1 MSASPSS
8 FSRLS
13 HVPPY
18 RTMIA
23 ILGVLACIGPLSIDA
38 YLPAFG
44 AIGQEFDL
52 PQEAVQRTLGYY
64 MVAYAVMTLLHGTLS
79 DSLGR
84 RPVVI
89 VSLLVYIAGSVLA
102 TFAPSFDWLL
112 AGRVLQG
119 LSAGAGMVVG
129 QAVVNDCYEGPV
141 ARRTLSYIIMVFSVS
156 PAIAPI
162 LGGYLSTSL
171 GWRSVFVLL
180 AALALAACVLC
191 YRRLPETLAPAR
203 RQPFSVRALATNYM
217 TIARDGVFMAFALAF
232 GVLFAGFAFL
242 IGAAHDFVTHVLGL
256 PDTAFGWLFIPLVV
270 GLTTGSFAAARLS
283 SRWSPGRM
291 IGMAYLVMVLS
302 CVANMAYAAVAEP
315 VQLPWAVLPLAF
327 FNFGLAIAIPNM
339 TLQVLTRQPK
349 LSGMAASVL
358 GFVQMV
364 FFSAVSGWMAPW
376 VYGSAFR
383 LALALGVGVAV
394 SGLLW
399 FFISQVASR
408 RDCAPKDLRGDA
420 FAQAASEVPEATSR
434 QDVEEAVI
442 SAIPATPVPSMPI
455 AGIATEAAESPPLPA
470 MHVFIYGTLRR
481 GEINDLALVAKGR
494 QLPEPTWVGASEVAG
509 ALIDFG
515 DWPGLLAEVPDR
527 RVRGEVYRIDPRLLP
542 VLDEIEE
549 YDAARRT
556 VFVRREVDVLV
567 AGQPVRCWYYPVD
580 PELAAAARPVAGD
593 DWIDHRKSR

>member
-1 MSASPSS
+1 
-8 FSRLS
+8 
-13 HVPPY
+13 
-18 RTMIA
+18 MIA

-420 FAQAASEVPEATSR
+420 SVQAASEVPDATSR

-442 SAIPATPVPSMPI
+442 SAIPATPVSSMPI
-455 AGIATEAAESPPLPA
+455 AGMATEAAESPPLSA

-494 QLPEPTWVGASEVAG
+494 TLPEPVWVGASEVAG

-515 DWPGLLAEVPDR
+515 DWPGLLADVPNL

-549 YDAARRT
+549 YEAARRT

>member
-8 FSRLS
+8 FSRLA

-44 AIGQEFDL
+44 AIGQEFGL

-79 DSLGR
+79 DSFGR

-112 AGRVLQG
+112 VGRVLQG

-191 YRRLPETLAPAR
+191 YRRLPETLAPPR

-302 CVANMAYAAVAEP
+302 CVANMTYAAVAEP

-383 LALALGVGVAV
+383 LALALGLGVAA

-399 FFISQVASR
+399 FFISQLASR
-408 RDCAPKDLRGDA
+408 RDCAPR
-420 FAQAASEVPEATSR
+420 EAL
-434 QDVEEAVI
+434 EAV
-442 SAIPATPVPSMPI
+442 PPVPV
-455 AGIATEAAESPPLPA
+455 T
-470 MHVFIYGTLRR
+470 HVFIYGTLRR

-494 QLPEPTWVGASEVAG
+494 SLPEPVWVGASDVAG

-515 DWPGLLAEVPDR
+515 DWPGLLADVPDR

-556 VFVRREVDVLV
+556 VFVRQEVDVLV

-593 DWIDHRKSR
+593 DWIDHRKAR

>member
-1 MSASPSS
+1 
-8 FSRLS
+8 
-13 HVPPY
+13 
-18 RTMIA
+18 MIA

-408 RDCAPKDLRGDA
+408 RDCAPKDPRGDA
-420 FAQAASEVPEATSR
+420 SAQAASEVPDATSS

-442 SAIPATPVPSMPI
+442 SATPATPVPSMPI
-455 AGIATEAAESPPLPA
+455 AGIATEAAESPPLSA

-494 QLPEPTWVGASEVAG
+494 TLPEPVWVGASEVAG

-515 DWPGLLAEVPDR
+515 DWPGLLADVPNL

-549 YDAARRT
+549 YEAARRT

>member
-1 MSASPSS
+1 
-8 FSRLS
+8 
-13 HVPPY
+13 
-18 RTMIA
+18 MIA

-44 AIGQEFDL
+44 AIGQEFGL
-52 PQEAVQRTLGYY
+52 PQDAVQRTLGYY

-79 DSLGR
+79 DSFGR

-112 AGRVLQG
+112 VGRVLQG

-191 YRRLPETLAPAR
+191 YRRLPETLAPPR

-302 CVANMAYAAVAEP
+302 CAANMAYAAVAEP

-383 LALALGVGVAV
+383 LALALGVGVAA

-408 RDCAPKDLRGDA
+408 RDCAPKDLHGDA
-420 FAQAASEVPEATSR
+420 SAQAASEGPDATAR
-434 QDVEEAVI
+434 QDVEETVM
-442 SAIPATPVPSMPI
+442 STIPAAPVPSMPM
-455 AGIATEAAESPPLPA
+455 AAIATEAAEPPPLPA

-481 GEINDLALVAKGR
+481 GEINDLALVAQGR
-494 QLPEPTWVGASEVAG
+494 TLPEPVWVGASDVAG
-509 ALIDFG
+509 ALVDFG

-567 AGQPVRCWYYPVD
+567 DGQSVRCWYYPVD